1 MCLSDSVVNIE
12 ANRERFWTE
21 LGFIL
26 DKDYDVLIPI
36 TQRKNGDKFK
46 SPAEAENMELLQEVD
61 GVQCIINL
69 RNLVP
74 YIVGE
79 EVIKLTPPN

>member
-1 MCLSDSVVNIE
+1 
-12 ANRERFWTE
+12 
-21 LGFIL
+21 
-26 DKDYDVLIPI
+26 
-36 TQRKNGDKFK
+36 
-46 SPAEAENMELLQEVD
+46 MELLQEVD

-79 EVIKLTPPN
+79 EVIKLTPSN